1 MTQYIPGKA
10 KLLYDL
16 ALHFWAYTQTESW
29 TAQKSLKNWQICYIT
44 IKEICA
50 TKEITPEKK
59 DSLEDGKK
67 QDRAN
72 RCHTSMKISFSSLEN
87 TTVGYKVKQKNAQT
101 LMR

>member
-29 TAQKSLKNWQICYIT
+29 TAQKSLKNWQMCYIT

-59 DSLEDGKK
+59 KPGGWEKTGQGKSLPHKHEDLIFFPRKHYSG
-67 QDRAN
+67 
-72 RCHTSMKISFSSLEN
+72 
-87 TTVGYKVKQKNAQT
+87 V
-101 LMR
+101 